1 MGFKHLSNINKYNSK
16 RTVVDGIKF
25 DSKAEAECFM
35 YLKLLERNGQIKI
48 IALQPKVYLTK
59 ARILYKPDFLIE
71 EDGKRVYIDV
81 KGMQTR
87 DFKLKFRLWVHYGQ
101 GTLRLVQQNRFG
113 FANVAETTRP
123 ADQTSEELE
132 QP

>member
-1 MGFKHLSNINKYNSK
+1 M
-16 RTVVDGIKF
+16 RTEIDGIKF
-25 DSKAEAECFM
+25 DSKAEAEYYFE
-35 YLKLLERNGQIKI
+35 LKLRERAGQIKI
-48 IALQPKVYLTK
+48 LEIQPAVYMTD
-59 ARILYKPDFLIE
+59 ARILYRADFLIE